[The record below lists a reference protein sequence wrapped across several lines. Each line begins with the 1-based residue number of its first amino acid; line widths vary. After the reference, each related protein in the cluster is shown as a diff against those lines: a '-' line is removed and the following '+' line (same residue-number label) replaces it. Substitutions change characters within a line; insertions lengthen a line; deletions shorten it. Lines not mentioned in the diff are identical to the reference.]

1 MYLFAIVRVFKNDPP
16 LPGYM
21 GKEGQNDFH
30 DYPLGYGPKTSVA
43 EDDPLSSSGELFA
56 GGEVRRERTT
66 IVGKP
71 RVVSYLLF
79 LCRNSS

>member
-1 MYLFAIVRVFKNDPP
+1 MGNSLFLYLFAIVRVFKNDPP

-30 DYPLGYGPKTSVA
+30 DYPLGYGPKTPVA

-56 GGEVRRERTT
+56 GGK
-66 IVGKP
+66 GKK
-71 RVVSYLLF
+71 RKNDDRS
-79 LCRNSS
+79 